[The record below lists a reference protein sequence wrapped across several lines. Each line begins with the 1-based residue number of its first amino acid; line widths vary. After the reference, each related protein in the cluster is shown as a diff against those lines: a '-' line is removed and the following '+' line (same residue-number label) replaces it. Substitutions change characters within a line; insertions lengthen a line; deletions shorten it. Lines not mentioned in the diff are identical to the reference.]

1 MPLRLGPISQQLESM
16 ARSLADQAPATR
28 QYLEQAQ
35 ELLHSIDADEL
46 REKLEQQRRQ
56 QVRLPWLVAS
66 PHDSLSGTHDAPPPP
81 ADFCVVGTDA
91 SSIAPDRHGSARY
104 YVLNIGYAVL
114 CYGNN
119 PHATLES
126 ESRLCFSDED
136 LYIFPERRDVP
147 IEGGLLGA
155 KMEVE
160 SLSILPRILDD
171 CGDSHH
177 PTNNEAASASRHRL
191 GEANK
196 GRPHPAGL
204 PTAAIRDG
212 PLTLWTLQSE
222 DKKVQQALLH
232 DLRQAMDSL
241 REAQVPVAGY
251 ISFTDG
257 RDVANS
263 LRVHICEGQLN
274 ECDHCVNDRRSLC
287 LELAQMHDRDLFSFL
302 DTGQRSELFA
312 SSSQILEQY
321 GEHRIDFF
329 YLNVGG
335 EIARVEVP
343 QWVRT
348 NPDWLHFIHG
358 AIADQCRRSPG
369 FPPYPP
375 ALQEAHEQAVITVTD
390 RRVVEE
396 MMERAMGQHGQKWI
410 RSAKDDSKRR
420 RGV

>member
-1 MPLRLGPISQQLESM
+1 M
-16 ARSLADQAPATR
+16 AQNLADQAPAR
-28 QYLEQAQ
+28 GQYLEQAQ
-35 ELLHSIDADEL
+35 ELLRTVDADEL
-46 REKLEQQRRQ
+46 REKLEQQQRRQ
-56 QVRLPWLVAS
+56 VRIPWLVAS
-66 PHDSLSGTHDAPPPP
+66 PHGSLSGTHDAPSPPP
-81 ADFCVVGTDA
+81 DFCVVGTDA

-104 YVLNIGYAVL
+104 YVLNIGYAML

-119 PHATLES
+119 PHATLDS

-136 LYIFPERRDVP
+136 LYIFPEKRDVP
-147 IEGGLLGA
+147 LEGGLLGA

-160 SLSILPRILDD
+160 SLSILPRILDGR
-171 CGDSHH
+171 GDLHHSPEGVAKAGHSH
-177 PTNNEAASASRHRL
+177 PDDLT
-191 GEANK
+191 
-196 GRPHPAGL
+196 
-204 PTAAIRDG
+204 TAVIRDG

-232 DLRQAMDSL
+232 DWRRAMDSL
-241 REAQVPVAGY
+241 RETRVPVAGY

-263 LRVHICEGQLN
+263 LRIHICEAQLN
-274 ECDHCVNDRRSLC
+274 DCDHCVNDRRSLC
-287 LELAQMHDRDLFSFL
+287 LELAQIHDRDLFSFL
-302 DTGQRSELFA
+302 GTGQRSELFA

-348 NPDWLHFIHG
+348 NPDWLHFIHA
-358 AIADQCRRSPG
+358 AIVDQCRRSPG

-375 ALQEAHEQAVITVTD
+375 ALQEAHEQAVITVAD
-390 RRVVEE
+390 RSVVEE

>member
-1 MPLRLGPISQQLESM
+1 MPLKLGPISQQLDRM
-16 ARSLADQAPATR
+16 AQELASQTPARR
-28 QYLEQAQ
+28 QYLQEAQ
-35 ELLHSIDADEL
+35 HLLSSIDADEL
-46 REKLEQQRRQ
+46 RDKLEQQRRR
-56 QVRLPWLVAS
+56 QVRLPWLVAT
-66 PHDSLSGTHDAPPPP
+66 PHGSLSGTHGAPSPPP
-81 ADFCVVGTDA
+81 DLCVVGTDA
-91 SSIAPDRHGSARY
+91 SSIAPERHGLARY
-104 YVLNIGYAVL
+104 YALNIGYAVI

-119 PHATLES
+119 PYAILDSRS
-126 ESRLCFSDED
+126 ELCFQDED
-136 LYIFPERRDVP
+136 LYVFPETRSVP
-147 IEGGLLGA
+147 LEGGLLGA

-160 SLSILPRILDD
+160 SLSILPRILNGGGHAHRPTDD
-171 CGDSHH
+171 
-177 PTNNEAASASRHRL
+177 
-191 GEANK
+191 EAN
-196 GRPHPAGL
+196 RDLCL
-204 PTAAIRDG
+204 PGVPTVAIRDG

-222 DKKVQQALLH
+222 DQRVQEALLH
-232 DLRQAMDSL
+232 NLLQAMEAL
-241 REAQVPVAGY
+241 REARVPVAGY

-263 LRVHICEGQLN
+263 LRVSICPGRPSD
-274 ECDHCVNDRRSLC
+274 CDQCVSDRHSLC

-302 DTGQRSELFA
+302 GTGQRSELFA
-312 SSSQILEQY
+312 SSSQILERY
-321 GEHRIDFF
+321 GEHRVDFF

-348 NPDWLHFIHG
+348 SPDLIGLVHG
-358 AIADQCRRSPG
+358 AIVDQCRRSPG

-396 MMERAMGQHGQKWI
+396 MMDRAMGQYGQKWI

>member
-1 MPLRLGPISQQLESM
+1 MPLRLGPISQELERM
-16 ARSLADQAPATR
+16 AEGLAHQAPATR

-35 ELLHSIDADEL
+35 ELLHSINADEL
-46 REKLEQQRRQ
+46 REKLEEQRRRR
-56 QVRLPWLVAS
+56 VRLPWLVAS
-66 PHDSLSGTHDAPPPP
+66 PHESLSGTHDAPSPPP
-81 ADFCVVGTDA
+81 DFCVVGTDA
-91 SSIAPDRHGSARY
+91 SSIAPERHGSARHY
-104 YVLNIGYAVL
+104 ILNIGYAVL

-119 PHATLES
+119 PHATIES
-126 ESRLCFSDED
+126 ESRLCFNDQD
-136 LYIFPERRDVP
+136 LYIFPEERDAP
-147 IEGGLLGA
+147 LEGGLLGA

-160 SLSILPRILDD
+160 SLAILPRILNGA
-171 CGDSHH
+171 GDLHGPPNSPATKGH
-177 PTNNEAASASRHRL
+177 PSPDS
-191 GEANK
+191 
-196 GRPHPAGL
+196 L

-212 PLTLWTLQSE
+212 PLTLWTLQNE
-222 DKKVQQALLH
+222 DKQVQQALLH

-241 REAQVPVAGY
+241 RAAHVPVAGY

-263 LRVHICEGQLN
+263 LRVQLCEGQLN

-329 YLNVGG
+329 YLDVGG
-335 EIARVEVP
+335 EVARVEVP

-348 NPDWLHFIHG
+348 NPKWLPFVHA
-358 AIADQCRRSPG
+358 AIVDQCRRSPG

-396 MMERAMGQHGQKWI
+396 MIERAMGRHGQKWV